1 MNKIRK
7 IVKDPIYYLIVLL
20 GKCLPDNLLCNKFYL
35 KILYRNRLKKNL
47 NLNNPKAF
55 NEKIQWLKLYD
66 RKPEYTKMVDKYEVK
81 EYVKNLIGEQH
92 IIDTLG
98 VYDSFKD
105 INFSELP
112 NKFVFKCTHD
122 SGGVVICKDKK
133 NLDMKDTEKKFK
145 KLLKRNYFY
154 NTREFPYKNVKP
166 RIIVEPFMSDNRN
179 EDLLD
184 YKFMCFNGKVKC
196 SFVCSERRSK
206 QGLAVDFFDNDWKH
220 LPFRRRYRN
229 LNREIKK
236 PNNLNK
242 MIEMAEKLSKGIT
255 FVRVDFYEINNDVY
269 FGEMTFYP
277 GSGLEEFI
285 PEEWDYKFGEWINL
299 PKERINDGKN

>member
-1 MNKIRK
+1 M
-7 IVKDPIYYLIVLL
+7 KDPIYYLIVLL

-47 NLNNPKAF
+47 DLNNPKAF

-112 NKFVFKCTHD
+112 NKFVLKCTHD
-122 SGGVVICKDKK
+122 SGGVVICKDKN

-166 RIIVEPFMSDNRN
+166 RIIVEPFMNDNRN

-229 LNREIKK
+229 LNREITK

-255 FVRVDFYEINNDVY
+255 FVRVDFYEINNDIY

-285 PEEWDYKFGEWINL
+285 PEEWDYKLGEWINL

>member
-1 MNKIRK
+1 
-7 IVKDPIYYLIVLL
+7 
-20 GKCLPDNLLCNKFYL
+20 
-35 KILYRNRLKKNL
+35 
-47 NLNNPKAF
+47 
-55 NEKIQWLKLYD
+55 
-66 RKPEYTKMVDKYEVK
+66 
-81 EYVKNLIGEQH
+81 
-92 IIDTLG
+92 
-98 VYDSFKD
+98 
-105 INFSELP
+105 
-112 NKFVFKCTHD
+112 
-122 SGGVVICKDKK
+122 
-133 NLDMKDTEKKFK
+133 MKDTEKKFK

-154 NTREFPYKNVKP
+154 NTRELPYKNVKP

-236 PNNLNK
+236 PNNLKK

-299 PKERINDGKN
+299 PKERINNGKN